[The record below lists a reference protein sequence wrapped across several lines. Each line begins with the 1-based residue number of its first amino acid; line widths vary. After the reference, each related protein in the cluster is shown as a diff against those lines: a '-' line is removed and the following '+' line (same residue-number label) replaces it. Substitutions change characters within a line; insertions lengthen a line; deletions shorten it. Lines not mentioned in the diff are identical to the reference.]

1 MRKLI
6 DLVAIMAFATGI
18 VLVSGSAVIAA
29 PKDKKAEEK
38 PAVVAP
44 VSAQIPAG
52 KVVCKFKDK
61 EQMGEFEQLYIAKQA
76 TFGRM
81 SVLQAY
87 FSLEQ
92 NNLQEIDKQM
102 ESKFKFKMDPSKM
115 YDLNRDAMEI
125 KEVGDVPQQPAPV
138 VPAAQQ

>member
-1 MRKLI
+1 MKKI
-6 DLVAIMAFATGI
+6 I
-18 VLVSGSAVIAA
+18 VLTAFVAFMAGLVFICSDTAIAA
-29 PKDKKAEEK
+29 SKDKK
-38 PAVVAP
+38 PATEPKVMAPAP
-44 VSAQIPAG
+44 VPVKAPEG
-52 KVVCKFKDK
+52 KVICKFKDK
-61 EQMGEFEQLYIAKQA
+61 DQMTEFEQLYVAKQA

-115 YDLNRDAMEI
+115 YDLNRENMEI
-125 KEVGDVPQQPAPV
+125 REVGDVPKPEA
-138 VPAAQQ
+138 PAAE